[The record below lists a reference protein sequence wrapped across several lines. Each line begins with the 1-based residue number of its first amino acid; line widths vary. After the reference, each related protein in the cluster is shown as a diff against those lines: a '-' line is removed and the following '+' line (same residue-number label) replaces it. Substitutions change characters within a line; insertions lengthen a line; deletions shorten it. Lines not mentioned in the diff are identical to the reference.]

1 MNLYTAM
8 EIAMAEQYS
17 KIFEAKFPGISVRV
31 ERSGAERIFSRIAQE
46 YASRIFNVDLVNT
59 TDAAHV
65 LAWKR
70 EGWLAPYL
78 PADAAQHYRSGASS
92 IPTAPSRR
100 MRILFSVIAYNT
112 QLVKPQDAPTGFVDL
127 LDPKWTGKLV
137 KAHPGYS
144 GLILTATH
152 AMARDLGWGYFEKL
166 GRQKVMQVQ
175 SGVDPPKKVALG
187 ERAAMV
193 DGADYIAF
201 QQKDKGAPI
210 EVVYPAEG
218 APLINSPNAVF
229 KAAPNPNAARLFQN
243 WMCSGEG
250 QQALVDLSAQYVPH
264 TRSQAPA
271 RTPAARRHQV
281 HEGRS
286 RDRPHPGRRD
296 QGQVHGHLQ
305 GVTSRASQD
314 AHVLVHPRVSV
325 SVRVPRIVD
334 LGRNDHDAP
343 VPHAALG
350 DDALGEAVD
359 LGDRPSQQRR
369 PPCSCRGRARR
380 AWWRSRGR
388 GGRGRRWRAV
398 WAGRAFPGRR
408 RR

>member
-1 MNLYTAM
+1 MAQASISRRKALQGAGATAAAMALAPRVLAQAPPAEAITPTLVEAAAKEGKVNLYTAM

-17 KIFEAKFPGISVRV
+17 KIFEAKFPGISVKV
-31 ERSGAERIFSRIAQE
+31 ERSGAERIFSRISQE
-46 YASRIFNVDLVNT
+46 YASRIFNVDVVNT

-78 PADAAQHYRSGASS
+78 PADAAQHY
-92 IPTAPSRR
+92 APGHLDPDGTFATHRV
-100 MRILFSVIAYNT
+100 LFSVIAYNT
-112 QLVKPQDAPTGFVDL
+112 QLVKPQDAPTSFADL

-152 AMARDLGWGYFEKL
+152 AMARDLGWTYFEKL

-250 QQALVDLSAQYVPH
+250 QQALVDLSSQYVPN
-264 TRSQAPA
+264 TRAKP
-271 RTPAARRHQV
+271 P
-281 HEGRS
+281 
-286 RDRPHPGRRD
+286 PGRRALAD
-296 QGQVHGHLQ
+296 IKFMKDDPA
-305 GVTSRASQD
+305 T
-314 AHVLVHPRVSV
+314 VLTQADEIKAKYTAIFKV
-325 SVRVPRIVD
+325 
-334 LGRNDHDAP
+334 
-343 VPHAALG
+343 
-350 DDALGEAVD
+350 
-359 LGDRPSQQRR
+359 
-369 PPCSCRGRARR
+369 
-380 AWWRSRGR
+380 
-388 GGRGRRWRAV
+388 
-398 WAGRAFPGRR
+398 
-408 RR
+408 

>member
-1 MNLYTAM
+1 MAQRSISRRKALEGAGAAAAALALTPRVLAQAPPGEAITPALIAAATKEGKVNLYTAM
-8 EIAMAEQYS
+8 EIAAAEQYS
-17 KIFEAKFPGISVRV
+17 KIFEAKFPGITVKV
-31 ERSGAERIFSRIAQE
+31 ERSGAERVFSRIAQE

-70 EGWLAPYL
+70 EGWLAAYV
-78 PADAAQHYRSGASS
+78 PAEAAQHF
-92 IPTAPSRR
+92 APGHVDPDGTFATL
-100 MRILFSVIAYNT
+100 RILFSVIAYNT
-112 QLVKPQDAPTGFVDL
+112 QLVKPQDAPSSFADL
-127 LDPKWTGKLV
+127 LDPKWMGKLV

-152 AMARDLGWGYFEKL
+152 AMARELGWAYFEKL
-166 GRQKVMQVQ
+166 SRQRVMQVQ

-193 DGADYIAF
+193 DGADYIAL

-264 TRSQAPA
+264 TRAKP
-271 RTPAARRHQV
+271 P
-281 HEGRS
+281 
-286 RDRPHPGRRD
+286 PGRRPLAD
-296 QGQVHGHLQ
+296 IKFM
-305 GVTSRASQD
+305 RDDPA
-314 AHVLVHPRVSV
+314 AVLTQADEIKAKYTAIFKV
-325 SVRVPRIVD
+325 
-334 LGRNDHDAP
+334 
-343 VPHAALG
+343 
-350 DDALGEAVD
+350 
-359 LGDRPSQQRR
+359 
-369 PPCSCRGRARR
+369 
-380 AWWRSRGR
+380 
-388 GGRGRRWRAV
+388 
-398 WAGRAFPGRR
+398 
-408 RR
+408 